1 GVLPFEIAIDAKKPR
16 RATTDKTLKKIDK
29 LYGVLAEYDE
39 FSRPLSI
46 IDGVKFCK
54 QAFYNGNPKRYKL
67 INNGEKTMF
76 KDYLPNSRSNQQWL
90 SAFIDTTK
98 QYTRISV
105 QMKDIGTK
113 EMESL
118 FAELN
123 PRIDSIFNPEK
134 YEVLIVGPS
143 ITFLRGTTFLIENLK
158 LSLAIAVVLIGF
170 IMMLL
175 FRSWKMV
182 IVSLIPNLIPLLVTG
197 GIMGYFGIALK
208 PSTILVFSIAFG
220 ISVDDTIH
228 FLAKYRQELKQSS
241 WQIRKSVLNALNET
255 GISMM
260 YTSIVLFFGFS
271 VFMIS
276 DFGGTRALGVLVSMT
291 LLVAMIANLVL
302 LPSFL
307 LTLDRF
313 ITNKAFTEP
322 LLEIIDEEEDIDL
335 ENLTIKKDRPI
346 FVEQPQE
353 EKTT

>member
-1 GVLPFEIAIDAKKPR
+1 
-16 RATTDKTLKKIDK
+16 
-29 LYGVLAEYDE
+29 
-39 FSRPLSI
+39 
-46 IDGVKFCK
+46 
-54 QAFYNGNPKRYKL
+54 
-67 INNGEKTMF
+67 
-76 KDYLPNSRSNQQWL
+76 
-90 SAFIDTTK
+90 
-98 QYTRISV
+98 
-105 QMKDIGTK
+105 MKDIGTK
-113 EMESL
+113 EMDAL

-123 PRIDSIFNPEK
+123 PKIDSIFNPEK

-158 LSLAIAVVLIGF
+158 LSLALAVGIIGI
-170 IMMLL
+170 IMLLL

-182 IVSLIPNLIPLLVTG
+182 VVSLIPNLIPLLVTG

-228 FLAKYRQELKQSS
+228 YLAKYRQELKQSG
-241 WQIRKSVLNALNET
+241 WQIKISVLKALNET

-271 VFMIS
+271 VFIIS
-276 DFGGTRALGVLVSMT
+276 DFGGTQALGILVSMT
-291 LLVAMIANLVL
+291 LLVAMVSNLIL

-313 ITNKAFTEP
+313 LTNRTFKEP

-335 ENLTIKKDRPI
+335 DYLTIAKDRPT
-346 FVEQPQE
+346 FEQKLEDQE
-353 EKTT
+353 SKS